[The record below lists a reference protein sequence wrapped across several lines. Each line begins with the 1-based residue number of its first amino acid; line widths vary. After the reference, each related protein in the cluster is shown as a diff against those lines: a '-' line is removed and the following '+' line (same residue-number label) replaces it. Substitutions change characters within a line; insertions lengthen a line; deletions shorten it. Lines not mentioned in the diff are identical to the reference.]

1 MRLAICGI
9 RHESNSFSTMNT
21 EIENFRVARG
31 AEVIQ
36 NQFWKS
42 FQDVDWVPTLVA
54 GASPHGL
61 VSKNAYLELKTEIIN
76 RLSDGM
82 PVDGV
87 FMSLHGAMHVEEIGD
102 GESDLIR
109 SVREVV
115 GSDVPI
121 TGSLDLHANV
131 SPVLAESTNVL
142 TAYRTAPHVDGTET
156 MKRAVRHLIN
166 CVRDGSR
173 PHNVLIK
180 LPLLLP
186 GEYAV
191 TKTEPARSLYAR
203 LLEIESE
210 QGILDASILIG
221 CAWTDSPYTSVSVII
236 VGEENSREA
245 HKYAASLA
253 RDIWSRRE
261 EFAAEVETA
270 SVEEAIGIA
279 MRRNE
284 RPVAISDSGDN
295 VTAGGAG
302 DIPIFL
308 EKLLDAGAVDAVVA
322 GITDSKAVARCIQ
335 AGVGSEITLEIGG
348 KMDRVNGYPLEVTG
362 VVEHVDSTSLAV
374 LKIEGVRVILVSD
387 RRAFTSL
394 RSFQQAKIDPMEQRI
409 IVIKMG
415 LLIGDIRDIA
425 RKTIM
430 ALSPGFTSL
439 ALDQL
444 PYKQLTR
451 PIFPL
456 DADFEWP
463 GSTDVLPA

>member
-9 RHESNSFSTMNT
+9 RHESNSFSTMKT

-31 AEVIQ
+31 PEVIQ
-36 NQFWKS
+36 NDFWKS
-42 FQDVDWVPTLVA
+42 FQDVEWVPTLVA

-61 VSKNAYLELKTEIIN
+61 VSKNAYLELKTELIN
-76 RLSDGM
+76 RLSDSM

-87 FMSLHGAMHVEEIGD
+87 FMSLHGAMHVEDLGD

-115 GSDVPI
+115 GLDVPI

-131 SPVLAESTNVL
+131 SPILAESTNVL

-156 MKRAVRHLIN
+156 MNRAVRHLIN
-166 CVRDGSR
+166 CVWDGSR

-203 LLEIESE
+203 LPEIESE
-210 QGILDASILIG
+210 QGVLDASILIG
-221 CAWTDSPYTSVSVII
+221 CAWTDSPYTSVSVIV

-261 EFAAEVETA
+261 EFVAEVETA

-284 RPVAISDSGDN
+284 RPVVISDSGDN

-308 EKLLDAGAVDAVVA
+308 EKLLDAGATDAVIA
-322 GITDSKAVARCIQ
+322 GITDPDAVERCIQ
-335 AGVGSEITLEIGG
+335 EGVGSEITLKIGG
-348 KMDRVNGYPLEVTG
+348 KMDKVNGYPFEVTG
-362 VVEHVDSTSLAV
+362 AVEHVDSPSLAV

-394 RSFQQAKIDPMEQRI
+394 RSFQQAKIDPMEQKI

-425 RKTIM
+425 RKAIM

-444 PYKQLTR
+444 PYKQLSR

-456 DADFEWP
+456 DADFEWCFP
-463 GSTDVLPA
+463 LT